1 MGKLSPGGEEQGW
14 DHELGS
20 HTLLFRPSLGTRELT
35 GPLAPSGRAPALS
48 SGIRWGLDVVVQTL
62 LSPLVP
68 SPQIKCRLLRS
79 LAALYGIS
87 GPRPGASIV
96 NS

>member
-1 MGKLSPGGEEQGW
+1 M
-14 DHELGS
+14 
-20 HTLLFRPSLGTRELT
+20 SLGLT
-35 GPLAPSGRAPALS
+35 PCSSDRVLAPGSSGDLLPLLCVPQLCPLASDG
-48 SGIRWGLDVVVQTL
+48 GLDVVVQTL
-62 LSPLVP
+62 VSPLVP